1 VRAFILRRFAQ
12 AIAVLILVS
21 IIVFVL
27 IHLIPGGP
35 ARAMLGPR
43 ANATEIRDFNI
54 ANGYNK
60 SLPVQY
66 VKWVGQLLQGNL
78 GYSIHYNQTVA
89 SLLTDNI
96 GKSLVLV
103 GLSVIVA
110 LIIAIPMGL
119 YQATHRNRF
128 ADHFLTT
135 LSFVGYSMPVFWLG
149 LLLIL
154 FFAVDIKVFPT
165 EAPQGATIG
174 AVLSDPKALVL
185 PVATLAIV
193 TVAQFSLFARSSAI
207 DSLIQ
212 EYIRTAKSKGASQ
225 RRIVRRH
232 VLRNS
237 LLPIITQLG
246 MSLPYILAGAVMTET
261 VFNYPGMGLLFWN
274 AATTHDY
281 PLLLGFVMAVSV
293 VTVLG
298 SLIADLLYAAADPRI
313 RLS

>member
-1 VRAFILRRFAQ
+1 VRAFIIRRLAQ
-12 AIAVLILVS
+12 AVAVLILVS
-21 IIVFVL
+21 ILVFVL

-43 ANATEIRDFNI
+43 ASNREIQLFNI

-66 VKWVGQLLQGNL
+66 ITWLGQLLQGNL
-78 GYSIHYNQTVA
+78 GYSIHYNQTVS
-89 SLLTDNI
+89 SLLINNI

-103 GLSVIVA
+103 GLSVVVA
-110 LIIAIPMGL
+110 LIVAIPLGL
-119 YQATHRNRF
+119 YQATHRGKF
-128 ADHFLTT
+128 SDHFLTT
-135 LSFVGYSMPVFWLG
+135 LTFVGYSMPVFWLG

-154 FFAVDIKVFPT
+154 FFAVDLKIFPT

-185 PVATLAIV
+185 PVLTLAIV

-207 DSLIQ
+207 DSLVQ
-212 EYIRTAKSKGASQ
+212 EYIRTAKSKGVSQ
-225 RRIVRRH
+225 RRIVRKH

-237 LLPIITQLG
+237 LLPIITQIGL
-246 MSLPYILAGAVMTET
+246 SLPYILAGAVMTET

-281 PLLLGFVMAVSV
+281 PLLLGFVMAIAV

>member
-1 VRAFILRRFAQ
+1 VRTFIVRRLAQ
-12 AIAVLILVS
+12 AVAVLILVS
-21 IIVFVL
+21 LLVFIL

-60 SLPVQY
+60 PIFIQY
-66 VKWVGQLLQGNL
+66 FTWAGQLLQGNL
-78 GYSIHYNQTVA
+78 GYSIHYNQTVS
-89 SLLTDNI
+89 SLLVNNI

-103 GLSVIVA
+103 GLSVIVS
-110 LIIAIPMGL
+110 LMIAIPLGL
-119 YQATHRNRF
+119 YQATHHNKF
-128 ADHFLTT
+128 SDHFLTT

-149 LLLIL
+149 LLLIM
-154 FFAVDIKVFPT
+154 FFAVDLKIFPT

-185 PVATLAIV
+185 PVATLTIV

-207 DSLIQ
+207 DSLVQ
-212 EYIRTAKSKGASQ
+212 EYIRTARSKGVGQ
-225 RRIVRRH
+225 RRILRKH

-246 MSLPYILAGAVMTET
+246 LSLPYILAGAVMTET

-274 AATTHDY
+274 AATNHDY

-293 VTVLG
+293 VTILG